1 MKVIDYE
8 KRKNKG
14 LFSDFKKLK
23 SIDVQEIQNYIPIYT
38 TFFNFKENS
47 NINLNHSNYLSGIR
61 DNDSEPTNLNDR
73 MFAEK
78 IFNVE
83 ITNKGKSTNIKSFLK
98 LSPVFD
104 ISKFLTGKYDL
115 KDEIFYTLPNI
126 EKDGHPTLYDNNN
139 ISYVDSLFSF
149 LSSQL
154 LNNYDFV
161 NALDYYGSFLGVIKN
176 FSVDISE
183 DIEYFVDS
191 DYFMKNRNKL
201 FKIDME
207 MQEPLT
213 ILDDD
218 AELVFDDIFDCE
230 KSPVTEITEIEPA
243 LEDSKESK
251 ELEDSEESKE
261 LEDSEEWKSDSDSD
275 SDSDS
280 ESENTDGAEC
290 LECSEDE
297 SEYTEN
303 SLDNQLNVV
312 FDKCLVQLTSLEHCT
327 NTLDSLILKSMP
339 DEELLACL
347 FQIIMS
353 LIVFQDSFSFTH
365 NDLHTNNIMFIPTT
379 EEYLFYCYK
388 GQHYKVPTFGKI
400 FKIIDFGRSIYKVNS
415 NIICSNS
422 FQPKGDAHTQYNTE
436 PYYNAKKKRID
447 PNFSFD
453 LCRLACSMWDNYFTI
468 SNVDKIIEKNKIVKI
483 IDDWCRD
490 DDGISVLYKSNGRER
505 YPEFK
510 LYKMIARTVHNHT
523 PHAQLL
529 REEFQQFRVEPTKS
543 INIDLIPK
551 MYI

>member
-23 SIDVQEIQNYIPIYT
+23 SIDVEDIQNYIPIYT

-47 NINLNHSNYLSGIR
+47 NINLNHSHYLTGIK
-61 DNDSEPTNLNDR
+61 DNDAEPTNLNDR

-83 ITNKGKSTNIKSFLK
+83 ITNKGKSQNAKSFLK

-115 KDEIFYTLPNI
+115 KDETFYILPNI
-126 EKDGHPTLYDNNN
+126 EKDGHSTLYDNNN
-139 ISYVDSLFSF
+139 ISYVDALFSF

-154 LNNYDFV
+154 LNNYEFI
-161 NALDYYGSFLGVIKN
+161 NALDYYGSFLSVIKN
-176 FSVDISE
+176 FPVDISE

-207 MQEPLT
+207 MQKPLT

-218 AELVFDDIFDCE
+218 VDLVIDDIETFDCN
-230 KSPVTEITEIEPA
+230 T
-243 LEDSKESK
+243 LEK
-251 ELEDSEESKE
+251 ELESFENDSEFKESE
-261 LEDSEEWKSDSDSD
+261 IRLENSESEGSDESDSDESD
-275 SDSDS
+275 EGSMEGLDEKSDS
-280 ESENTDGAEC
+280 ESIY
-290 LECSEDE
+290 S
-297 SEYTEN
+297 TEN

-312 FDKCLVQLTSLEHCT
+312 FDKCLVQITSLEHCT

-339 DEELLACL
+339 DNELLACL

-365 NDLHTNNIMFIPTT
+365 NDLHTNNIMFIPTN

-400 FKIIDFGRSIYKVNS
+400 FKIIDFGRSIYKVGS

-422 FQPKGDAHTQYNTE
+422 FQHGGDAHTQYNTE

-468 SNVDKIIEKNKIVKI
+468 KNVDKIIEKNKIVKI

-490 DDGISVLYKSNGRER
+490 DAGISVLYKSNGRER

-529 REEFQQFRVEPTKS
+529 REEFQQFCVEPVKS

-551 MYI
+551 MYV

>member
-23 SIDVQEIQNYIPIYT
+23 SIDVEDIQNYIPIYT

-47 NINLNHSNYLSGIR
+47 NINLNHSHYLTGIK
-61 DNDSEPTNLNDR
+61 DNDAEPTNLNDR

-83 ITNKGKSTNIKSFLK
+83 ITNKGKSQNAKSFLK

-115 KDEIFYTLPNI
+115 KDETFYILPNI
-126 EKDGHPTLYDNNN
+126 EKDGHSTLYDNNN
-139 ISYVDSLFSF
+139 ISYVDALFSF

-154 LNNYDFV
+154 LNNYEFI
-161 NALDYYGSFLGVIKN
+161 NALDYYGSFLSVIKN
-176 FSVDISE
+176 FPVDISE

-207 MQEPLT
+207 MQKPLT

-218 AELVFDDIFDCE
+218 VDLVIDDIETFDCN
-230 KSPVTEITEIEPA
+230 T
-243 LEDSKESK
+243 LEK
-251 ELEDSEESKE
+251 ELESFENDSEFKESE
-261 LEDSEEWKSDSDSD
+261 IRLENSESEGSDESDSDESD
-275 SDSDS
+275 EGSMEGLDEKSDS
-280 ESENTDGAEC
+280 ESIY
-290 LECSEDE
+290 S
-297 SEYTEN
+297 TEN

-312 FDKCLVQLTSLEHCT
+312 FDKCLVQITSLEHCT

-339 DEELLACL
+339 DNELLACL

-365 NDLHTNNIMFIPTT
+365 NDLHTNNIMFIPTN

-400 FKIIDFGRSIYKVNS
+400 FKIIDFGRSIYKVGS

-422 FQPKGDAHTQYNTE
+422 FQRGGDAHTQYNTE

-468 SNVDKIIEKNKIVKI
+468 KNVDKIIEKNKIVKI

-490 DDGISVLYKSNGRER
+490 DAGISVLYKSNGRER

-529 REEFQQFRVEPTKS
+529 REEFQQFCVEPVKS

-551 MYI
+551 MYV

>member
-23 SIDVQEIQNYIPIYT
+23 SIKVEEIQNYIPIYT

-47 NINLNHSNYLSGIR
+47 NINLNHCNYLTGIK
-61 DNDSEPTNLNDR
+61 DNDSPPTNLNDKL
-73 MFAEK
+73 FSEK
-78 IFNVE
+78 IFGVE
-83 ITNKGKSTNIKSFLK
+83 ITNKGKSQNAKSFLK

-104 ISKFLTGKYDL
+104 VGKFLTGKYDL
-115 KDEIFYTLPNI
+115 KDEIFYILPTV
-126 EKDGHPTLYDNNN
+126 EKNGHAILHDNNN

-149 LSSQL
+149 LSSQI
-154 LNNYDFV
+154 LNNYGFI
-161 NALDYYGSFLGVIKN
+161 NALDFYGSFLSVVRD

-201 FKIDME
+201 FKIDMD

-218 AELVFDDIFDCE
+218 AELIFDNIETCE
-230 KSPVTEITEIEPA
+230 KPEKESLEKVECLENVTD
-243 LEDSKESK
+243 LEGISKEIV
-251 ELEDSEESKE
+251 LSETE
-261 LEDSEEWKSDSDSD
+261 
-275 SDSDS
+275 DS
-280 ESENTDGAEC
+280 ESEGSESEGSESEGSESEESETEGSKSY
-290 LECSEDE
+290 SEDC
-297 SEYTEN
+297 
-303 SLDNQLNVV
+303 LNIVL
-312 FDKCLVQLTSLEHCT
+312 DKCLVQITSLEHCD
-327 NTLDSLILKSMP
+327 NTLDSLIIKTMP
-339 DEELLACL
+339 DDELMACL

-353 LIVFQDSFSFTH
+353 LIVFQDTFSFTH
-365 NDLHTNNIMFIPTT
+365 NDLHTNNIMFIQTK

-388 GQHYKVPTFGKI
+388 EKHYKVPTFGKI

-422 FQPKGDAHTQYNTE
+422 FQDGGDAHTQYNTE

-453 LCRLACSMWDNYFTI
+453 LCRLACSMWDNYFTVR
-468 SNVDKIIEKNKIVKI
+468 NVDKIIEENKFVKI

-490 DDGISVLYKSNGRER
+490 DDGISVLYKKNGRER

-529 REEFQQFRVEPTKS
+529 REEFQQFCVEPTTS
-543 INIDLIPK
+543 MNIDLIPK
-551 MYI
+551 MI

>member
-23 SIDVQEIQNYIPIYT
+23 SIDVEEIQNYIPIYT

-47 NINLNHSNYLSGIR
+47 NINLNHSNYLSGIK
-61 DNDSEPTNLNDR
+61 DNDTEPTNLNDR

-83 ITNKGKSTNIKSFLK
+83 LTNKGKSQNAKSFLK

-115 KDEIFYTLPNI
+115 KDETFYILPNI
-126 EKDGHPTLYDNNN
+126 EKDGHSTLYDNNN
-139 ISYVDSLFSF
+139 ISYVDALFSF

-154 LNNYDFV
+154 LNNYEFI
-161 NALDYYGSFLGVIKN
+161 NALDYYGSFLSVIKN
-176 FSVDISE
+176 FPVDISE

-207 MQEPLT
+207 MQKPLT

-218 AELVFDDIFDCE
+218 VDLVFDDIETFDCNMLEKLEELE
-230 KSPVTEITEIEPA
+230 KSSGNDSEFKESEIRLENSESEGSDESGSDETGSDESD
-243 LEDSKESK
+243 EDSIEG
-251 ELEDSEESKE
+251 LDEDSESIY
-261 LEDSEEWKSDSDSD
+261 S
-275 SDSDS
+275 
-280 ESENTDGAEC
+280 
-290 LECSEDE
+290 
-297 SEYTEN
+297 TEN

-312 FDKCLVQLTSLEHCT
+312 FDKCLVQITSLEHCT

-339 DEELLACL
+339 DDELLACL

-379 EEYLFYCYK
+379 EEHLFYCYK

-400 FKIIDFGRSIYKVNS
+400 FKIIDFGRSIYKVGS

-422 FQPKGDAHTQYNTE
+422 FQHGGDAHTQYNTE

-468 SNVDKIIEKNKIVKI
+468 KNVDKIIEKNKIVKI

-490 DDGISVLYKSNGRER
+490 DAGISVLYKSNGRER

-529 REEFQQFRVEPTKS
+529 REEFQQFCVEPTKS

-551 MYI
+551 MYV

>member
-83 ITNKGKSTNIKSFLK
+83 ITNKGRSQNTKSFLK

-104 ISKFLTGKYDL
+104 VSKFLTGKYDL
-115 KDEIFYTLPNI
+115 KDETFYILPTI
-126 EKDGHPTLYDNNN
+126 EKDGHSTLYDNNN
-139 ISYVDSLFSF
+139 ISYVDALFSF
-149 LSSQL
+149 LSSQI
-154 LNNYDFV
+154 LNNYGFV
-161 NALDYYGSFLGVIKN
+161 NALDYYGSFLSVIKN
-176 FSVDISE
+176 FPIDISE

-207 MQEPLT
+207 TQEPLM

-218 AELVFDDIFDCE
+218 AELIFDDIESFDCQE
-230 KSPVTEITEIEPA
+230 DECEELKEIECI
-243 LEDSKESK
+243 ESMS
-251 ELEDSEESKE
+251 EVSEESVY
-261 LEDSEEWKSDSDSD
+261 S
-275 SDSDS
+275 
-280 ESENTDGAEC
+280 
-290 LECSEDE
+290 
-297 SEYTEN
+297 TEN
-303 SLDNQLNVV
+303 SIDNPLNVV
-312 FDKCLVQLTSLEHCT
+312 FDKCLVQITSLEHCT
-327 NTLDSLILKSMP
+327 NTLDSLILKTMP
-339 DEELLACL
+339 DDELLACL

-353 LIVFQDSFSFTH
+353 LIVFQDTFSLTH
-365 NDLHTNNIMFIPTT
+365 NDLHTNNIMFVPTT

-415 NIICSNS
+415 DLICSNS
-422 FQPKGDAHTQYNTE
+422 FQPGGDAHTQYNTE

-483 IDDWCRD
+483 IDDWCKD
-490 DDGISVLYKSNGRER
+490 DAGISVLYKSNGRER

-529 REEFQQFRVEPTKS
+529 REELQQFRVEPVKS

>member
-23 SIDVQEIQNYIPIYT
+23 SIKVEEIQNYIPIYT

-47 NINLNHSNYLSGIR
+47 NINLNHCNYLTGIK
-61 DNDSEPTNLNDR
+61 DNDSAPTNLNDKL
-73 MFAEK
+73 FSEK
-78 IFNVE
+78 IFSVE
-83 ITNKGKSTNIKSFLK
+83 ITNKDKSQNAKSFLK

-104 ISKFLTGKYDL
+104 VGKFLTGKYDL
-115 KDEIFYTLPNI
+115 KDEIFYILPTV
-126 EKDGHPTLYDNNN
+126 EKNGHAILHDNNN

-149 LSSQL
+149 LSSQI
-154 LNNYDFV
+154 LNNYGFI
-161 NALDYYGSFLGVIKN
+161 NALDFYGSFLSVVRD

-201 FKIDME
+201 FKIDMD

-218 AELVFDDIFDCE
+218 AELIFDNIETCE
-230 KSPVTEITEIEPA
+230 KPE
-243 LEDSKESK
+243 KES
-251 ELEDSEESKE
+251 LENVADLEGVSEEIV
-261 LEDSEEWKSDSDSD
+261 L
-275 SDSDS
+275 S
-280 ESENTDGAEC
+280 ESEGSESEGSEC
-290 LECSEDE
+290 EGSESEGSESEGSECEGSESEGSKSYSEDC
-297 SEYTEN
+297 
-303 SLDNQLNVV
+303 LNIVL
-312 FDKCLVQLTSLEHCT
+312 DKCLVQITSLEHCD
-327 NTLDSLILKSMP
+327 NTLDSLIIKKMP
-339 DEELLACL
+339 DDELTACL

-353 LIVFQDSFSFTH
+353 LIVFQDTFSFTH
-365 NDLHTNNIMFIPTT
+365 NDLHTNNIMFIQTT

-388 GQHYKVPTFGKI
+388 EKHYKVPTFGKI

-422 FQPKGDAHTQYNTE
+422 FQDGGDAHTQYNTE

-453 LCRLACSMWDNYFTI
+453 LCRLACSMWDNYFTVR
-468 SNVDKIIEKNKIVKI
+468 NVDKIIEENKFVKI
-483 IDDWCRD
+483 IDDWCKD
-490 DDGISVLYKSNGRER
+490 DDGISVLYKKNGRER

-529 REEFQQFRVEPTKS
+529 REEFQQFCVEPTTS
-543 INIDLIPK
+543 MNIDLIPK
-551 MYI
+551 MFVNGI

>member
-1 MKVIDYE
+1 MKVIGYE
-8 KRKNKG
+8 KRKNKE

-23 SIDVQEIQNYIPIYT
+23 SINVDKIQNYIPIYT

-47 NINLNHSNYLSGIR
+47 NINLNHYNYLSSIK
-61 DNDSEPTNLNDR
+61 DNDSEPNNANDKL
-73 MFAEK
+73 FAEK

-83 ITNKGKSTNIKSFLK
+83 LTNHLGVESKKSFLK

-104 ISKFLTGKYDL
+104 ISKFLTGKHDL
-115 KDEIFYTLPNI
+115 KDEKFYILPNI

-149 LSSQL
+149 LSSQI
-154 LNNYDFV
+154 LNNYGFV
-161 NALDYYGSFLGVIKN
+161 NSLDYYGSFLSVMNN
-176 FSVDISE
+176 FPIDISE

-191 DYFMKNRNKL
+191 EYFMKNRNKL

-207 MQEPLT
+207 MQKPLT
-213 ILDDD
+213 ILDDV
-218 AELVFDDIFDCE
+218 ELNIDTFEDISELPVSFECE
-230 KSPVTEITEIEPA
+230 SVETIEP
-243 LEDSKESK
+243 SCVESICESSSDEPSDIK
-251 ELEDSEESKE
+251 SLAESE
-261 LEDSEEWKSDSDSD
+261 SE
-275 SDSDS
+275 SDS
-280 ESENTDGAEC
+280 ESESSG
-290 LECSEDE
+290 SEKGSEKGSETEE
-297 SEYTEN
+297 SIYSTEN
-303 SLDNQLNVV
+303 SFDDQLNVV
-312 FDKCLVQLTSLEHCT
+312 FDKCLVQITSLEHCT
-327 NTLDSLILKSMP
+327 NTLDSLILKNMP
-339 DEELLACL
+339 DDEMIACL
-347 FQIIMS
+347 FQVIMS

-400 FKIIDFGRSIYKVNS
+400 FKIIDFGRSIYKINS

-422 FQPKGDAHTQYNTE
+422 FQPGGDAHTQYNTE
-436 PYYNAKKKRID
+436 PYYNEKKKRID

-468 SNVDKIIEKNKIVKI
+468 KNVDKIVAKNKVANI
-483 IDDWCRD
+483 INEWCKDDA
-490 DDGISVLYKSNGRER
+490 GISVLYKSNGRER

-529 REEFQQFRVEPTKS
+529 REEFQQFCVEPTKS
-543 INIDLIPK
+543 INMDLIPK
-551 MYI
+551 MYV

>member
-47 NINLNHSNYLSGIR
+47 NINLNHSNYLSGIK
-61 DNDSEPTNLNDR
+61 DNDAEPTNLNDR

-83 ITNKGKSTNIKSFLK
+83 ITNKGKSQNAKSFLK

-115 KDEIFYTLPNI
+115 KDETFYILPNI
-126 EKDGHPTLYDNNN
+126 EKDGHPSLYDNNN

-149 LSSQL
+149 LSSQI
-154 LNNYDFV
+154 LNNYGFV
-161 NALDYYGSFLGVIKN
+161 NALDYYGSFLSVIKN
-176 FSVDISE
+176 FPVDISE

-218 AELVFDDIFDCE
+218 VDLVFDEIETFDCN
-230 KSPVTEITEIEPA
+230 T
-243 LEDSKESK
+243 LEK
-251 ELEDSEESKE
+251 ELEKE
-261 LEDSEEWKSDSDSD
+261 LENELEKSSENDSEFKESEITLENSESECSESDSDESD
-275 SDSDS
+275 EGTIEGLDEDS
-280 ESENTDGAEC
+280 ETIYS
-290 LECSEDE
+290 
-297 SEYTEN
+297 TEN

-312 FDKCLVQLTSLEHCT
+312 FNKCLVQITSLEHCT

-339 DEELLACL
+339 DDELLACL

-365 NDLHTNNIMFIPTT
+365 NDLHTNNIMFIPTS

-388 GQHYKVPTFGKI
+388 GQHYKVPTFGK
-400 FKIIDFGRSIYKVNS
+400 RSIYKVGS

-490 DDGISVLYKSNGRER
+490 DAGISVLYKPNGRER

-529 REEFQQFRVEPTKS
+529 REEFQQFRVEPVKS

-551 MYI
+551 MYV

>member
-14 LFSDFKKLK
+14 LFADFKKLK
-23 SIDVQEIQNYIPIYT
+23 SINVEKIQNYIPIYT

-47 NINLNHSNYLSGIR
+47 NINLNHANYLTSIKE
-61 DNDSEPTNLNDR
+61 NDSEPNNLNDK

-83 ITNKGKSTNIKSFLK
+83 ITNKEGVRNIKSFLK

-104 ISKFLTGKYDL
+104 ISKFLTGKNNL
-115 KDEIFYTLPNI
+115 KDENFYILPNI
-126 EKDGHPTLYDNNN
+126 EKKGNPTLYDNNN

-154 LNNYDFV
+154 LNNYGFV
-161 NALDYYGSFLGVIKN
+161 NALDYYGSFLSVVTK
-176 FSVDISE
+176 FPVDISE

-201 FKIDME
+201 FKIEME
-207 MQEPLT
+207 TQTPLT

-218 AELVFDDIFDCE
+218 VDLVFDNIETD
-230 KSPVTEITEIEPA
+230 TECVKT
-243 LEDSKESK
+243 
-251 ELEDSEESKE
+251 
-261 LEDSEEWKSDSDSD
+261 
-275 SDSDS
+275 
-280 ESENTDGAEC
+280 EC
-290 LECSEDE
+290 LECLDDSEINLELDLDDSNSDTSESDAEDVEDDE
-297 SEYTEN
+297 NEDDSDSGSYFSENTEG
-303 SLDNQLNVV
+303 LNVI
-312 FDKCLVQLTSLEHCT
+312 FDKCLVQITSLEHCT
-327 NTLDSLILKSMP
+327 NTLDSLIVKNMP
-339 DEELLACL
+339 DDELVSCL

-353 LIVFQDSFSFTH
+353 LIVFQDTFSFTH

-388 GQHYKVPTFGKI
+388 EQHYKVPTFGKI

-422 FQPKGDAHTQYNTE
+422 FQSGGDAHTQYNTE
-436 PYYNAKKKRID
+436 PYYASKKKRID

-453 LCRLACSMWDNYFTI
+453 LCRLACSMWDNYFTVR
-468 SNVDKIIEKNKIVKI
+468 NVDKITEKNKVVKI
-483 IDDWCRD
+483 IDDWCKD

-529 REEFQQFRVEPTKS
+529 REEFQQFCTEPVKS

-551 MYI
+551 MYN